1 MEERRREEQ
10 SKMSEDAT
18 RLMKERKN
26 RVLPEQNMDE
36 DVTFL
41 SVRHPSFGTIRRL
54 FNKEV
59 TMNSCYDCVGSLRE
73 QPMYFNLI
81 DPSVAFVSDSSKVVE
96 YG

>member
-18 RLMKERKN
+18 RLMNERKN

-41 SVRHPSFGTIRRL
+41 SVRHPLFGTIRRL

-59 TMNSCYDCVGSLRE
+59 TMNSCYDCI
-73 QPMYFNLI
+73 LI
-81 DPSVAFVSDSSKVVE
+81 
-96 YG
+96 

>member
-18 RLMKERKN
+18 RLMNECKN
-26 RVLPEQNMDE
+26 SVLPEQNMDE

-59 TMNSCYDCVGSLRE
+59 TMNSCYDCI
-73 QPMYFNLI
+73 LI
-81 DPSVAFVSDSSKVVE
+81 
-96 YG
+96 

>member
-18 RLMKERKN
+18 RLMNERKN

-59 TMNSCYDCVGSLRE
+59 TMNSCYDCI
-73 QPMYFNLI
+73 LI
-81 DPSVAFVSDSSKVVE
+81 
-96 YG
+96 

>member
-10 SKMSEDAT
+10 TKMSEDAT
-18 RLMKERKN
+18 RLMNERN
-26 RVLPEQNMDE
+26 NVFPEQNMDE

-59 TMNSCYDCVGSLRE
+59 TMNSCYDCI
-73 QPMYFNLI
+73 LI
-81 DPSVAFVSDSSKVVE
+81 
-96 YG
+96 

>member
-18 RLMKERKN
+18 RLMNERKN
-26 RVLPEQNMDE
+26 SVLPEQNMDE

-59 TMNSCYDCVGSLRE
+59 TMNSCYDCI
-73 QPMYFNLI
+73 LI
-81 DPSVAFVSDSSKVVE
+81 
-96 YG
+96 

>member
-18 RLMKERKN
+18 RLINERKN
-26 RVLPEQNMDE
+26 SVLPEQNMDE

-59 TMNSCYDCVGSLRE
+59 TMNSCYDCI
-73 QPMYFNLI
+73 LI
-81 DPSVAFVSDSSKVVE
+81 
-96 YG
+96 

>member
-18 RLMKERKN
+18 RLMNERKN
-26 RVLPEQNMDE
+26 SVLPEQNMDE

>member
-18 RLMKERKN
+18 RLMNECKN

-59 TMNSCYDCVGSLRE
+59 TMNSCYDCI
-73 QPMYFNLI
+73 LI
-81 DPSVAFVSDSSKVVE
+81 
-96 YG
+96 